1 MYFVKAEQTDF
12 SVVIKSR
19 GKLPT
24 PWKWEIYRAP
34 GVQAQSPNLLSFL
47 RQRVPPKGR
56 ETELLLK
63 RWKSFA
69 FCEITVLDG
78 DRG

>member
-24 PWKWEIYRAP
+24 PWKWEIYRA
-34 GVQAQSPNLLSFL
+34 GRSSAVAQSSEFFATA
-47 RQRVPPKGR
+47 GAA
-56 ETELLLK
+56 K
-63 RWKSFA
+63 RA
-69 FCEITVLDG
+69 G
-78 DRG
+78 DRAFVETLEKLCVL